1 MKLKPTQAELERLVA
16 VGGTAA
22 IRLNM
27 HAQELQRLARR
38 LEDELRRVD
47 HKALDALQ
55 IDIFEIAKMTPGSH
69 SYWSSYPRLHLHP
82 PSRDAKPRG
91 NE

>member
-1 MKLKPTQAELERLVA
+1 MKLKPTQAELERLV
-16 VGGTAA
+16 
-22 IRLNM
+22 
-27 HAQELQRLARR
+27 
-38 LEDELRRVD
+38 
-47 HKALDALQ
+47 ALDALQ